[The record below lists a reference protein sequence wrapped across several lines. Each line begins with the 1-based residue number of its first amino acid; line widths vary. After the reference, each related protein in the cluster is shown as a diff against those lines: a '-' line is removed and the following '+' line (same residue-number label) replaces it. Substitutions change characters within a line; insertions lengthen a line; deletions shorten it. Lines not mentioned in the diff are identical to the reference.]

1 MVADIFEDFQPP
13 SKKFL
18 ATPLQVIEKCDILKT
33 NQCIVLNQPESKTLM
48 PFKCLHEIVILKSGK
63 AAQSTPIINPSENE
77 HPRSRYEAADG
88 LRVCHTNVV
97 YEII

>member
-1 MVADIFEDFQPP
+1 
-13 SKKFL
+13 
-18 ATPLQVIEKCDILKT
+18 
-33 NQCIVLNQPESKTLM
+33 M